1 MFANRLIQS
10 ASKTTPH
17 LSEASATNSNLVAHL
32 IGVFV
37 MLDTDKDGYLSK
49 IQIIQALQLVG
60 LRPND
65 SLLNDFARKQTQLN
79 ASSGSGAGGSTET
92 SSRKSVK
99 VTHASFKISCA
110 VFVEITSCMIN
121 DKSES
126 AVQGN
131 ELDLKPLVEFAG
143 SILKDDSVDSNQGI
157 SLKTLKHYL
166 VDVETSTSLNEKDFN
181 SFLSTLSDEK
191 LVVDKNEEVADN
203 NNESAHVTVDALNK
217 ILTIT

>member
-17 LSEASATNSNLVAHL
+17 LSESSNANSKLVAHL
-32 IGVFV
+32 VGVFV

-49 IQIIQALQLVG
+49 TQIIQALQLVG

-65 SLLNDFARKQTQLN
+65 NLLNDFAMKQTQLN
-79 ASSGSGAGGSTET
+79 ASSGSTVKET

-99 VTHASFKISCA
+99 VTHASFKISCP

-143 SILKDDSVDSNQGI
+143 SVLKDDNVDSNQGL
-157 SLKTLKHYL
+157 SLKTLKHFL
-166 VDVETSTSLNEKDFN
+166 VDVDTSTSLNEKDFN
-181 SFLSTLSDEK
+181 SFIAALNDDK
-191 LVVDKNEEVADN
+191 LVVDKNEEAVN
-203 NNESAHVTVDALNK
+203 NNDESAHVAVDALNK
-217 ILTIT
+217 LLTIT